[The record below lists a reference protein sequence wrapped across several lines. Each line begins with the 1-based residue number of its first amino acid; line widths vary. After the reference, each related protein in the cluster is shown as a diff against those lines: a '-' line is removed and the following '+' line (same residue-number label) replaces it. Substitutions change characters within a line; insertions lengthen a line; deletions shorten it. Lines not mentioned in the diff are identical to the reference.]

1 MLLEHRLHGTKLQ
14 SEVALLTKEKL
25 ETEEQVEAVLAEIA
39 TFESGVRALEK
50 EMTELSRAEA
60 EAAGTLDEESKAE
73 LRENKMRLDREFGQ
87 MLVRIADRRE
97 KLQSLERKLQ
107 ALDRARQGKKEEL
120 ADLERKLVV
129 LLEEQQRELRAIKQR
144 QAKRG
149 EQLVDDAVDAVT
161 SEFAKGKAGA
171 PRLENGQAAGGG

>member
-73 LRENKMRLDREFGQ
+73 LRENKMRLDREFG
-87 MLVRIADRRE
+87 
-97 KLQSLERKLQ
+97 
-107 ALDRARQGKKEEL
+107 
-120 ADLERKLVV
+120 
-129 LLEEQQRELRAIKQR
+129 
-144 QAKRG
+144 
-149 EQLVDDAVDAVT
+149 
-161 SEFAKGKAGA
+161 
-171 PRLENGQAAGGG
+171 